1 MLKKLLLL
9 NLIILSLVLTFANV
23 SQAANIKPLSQTG
36 VNARSESPHWQKNTI
51 TVYIPK
57 DSKAES
63 IKRAFSKWQSELS
76 GRIKFEFVS
85 KGPAD
90 IDIVFVES
98 LNGTDGSF
106 GSSSV
111 STSGSKITKAEIQFA
126 TRGKKQFSNNYA
138 YTVMLHEIGHALGL
152 SDSPRKQTSIMY
164 TPITDAQNI
173 TSIDL
178 RTLYQIYGWNW
189 STRRLGN

>member
-85 KGPAD
+85 
-90 IDIVFVES
+90 
-98 LNGTDGSF
+98 LL
-106 GSSSV
+106 SSC
-111 STSGSKITKAEIQFA
+111 
-126 TRGKKQFSNNYA
+126 
-138 YTVMLHEIGHALGL
+138 
-152 SDSPRKQTSIMY
+152 
-164 TPITDAQNI
+164 
-173 TSIDL
+173 
-178 RTLYQIYGWNW
+178 
-189 STRRLGN
+189 